1 MNQSTENCALPSP
14 SIQFVTFEL
23 IKGSIQSARK
33 QMEALI
39 DRTAMS
45 PFMREKKDYFTAYF
59 DRDGKLVSSS
69 NLPIAAGNLIDC
81 ILTHYPKAT
90 MRPGDIF
97 CYNDAYGSEGAVSHM
112 PDMVFVAPVFYQGE
126 GYRRHASWQHLARR
140 DRYFSRRCRD
150 PRHADLFG

>member
-45 PFMREKKDYFTAYF
+45 PFMREKK
-59 DRDGKLVSSS
+59 
-69 NLPIAAGNLIDC
+69 
-81 ILTHYPKAT
+81 
-90 MRPGDIF
+90 
-97 CYNDAYGSEGAVSHM
+97 
-112 PDMVFVAPVFYQGE
+112 
-126 GYRRHASWQHLARR
+126 
-140 DRYFSRRCRD
+140 
-150 PRHADLFG
+150 